1 MAAWPASP
9 DTSGQAPAKCGED
22 RTTGR
27 IVGNP
32 DDLAAMNG
40 PAAIRLRRIQA
51 SRFGRRRAESRE
63 QSRQDGAGMYTRHR
77 NRNSVGTLTARSRW
91 RSRGSHRRRWRIKR
105 PMGESSVP
113 EWGVSSG
120 FTRTGAAKDAKR
132 IPRFIPE
139 DDKLCKK
146 EMSCRARM
154 HLGRVGGAK
163 HLRRSR
169 WEHGRVARD
178 GAWPIMMVGHRQAP
192 HESM

>member
-1 MAAWPASP
+1 MAGDA
-9 DTSGQAPAKCGED
+9 
-22 RTTGR
+22 
-27 IVGNP
+27 
-32 DDLAAMNG
+32 L
-40 PAAIRLRRIQA
+40 
-51 SRFGRRRAESRE
+51 RAESRVGRTE
-63 QSRQDGAGMYTRHR
+63 RECTLGIGTNIRSGHLLREVAGAAGAHTEDAGGL
-77 NRNSVGTLTARSRW
+77 SGQWES
-91 RSRGSHRRRWRIKR
+91 S
-105 PMGESSVP
+105 ESSVP